1 MFSCY
6 RWKTEG
12 RKKKGHSLDSLVKE
26 FLSFSYTSLSALN
39 LRSHV
44 PVSASMREAKTTAE
58 SYCIDAHWV
67 LSMGRARTVAKAASA
82 LCCVSVVIMPAEMV
96 LVC

>member
-1 MFSCY
+1 MQRRDLKSIQYQENTVRITMFSCY

-12 RKKKGHSLDSLVKE
+12 RKKKGHTLDSLVKE

-58 SYCIDAHWV
+58 SYCIDAH
-67 LSMGRARTVAKAASA
+67 
-82 LCCVSVVIMPAEMV
+82 
-96 LVC
+96 